1 MTGSTTGRRGGLL
14 ASAAAAV
21 LLATGCAAGSGDGPS
36 AAAGSTPPTASSTA
50 PGTSSTQS
58 APTSSPTSS
67 STLWSTAAPSPAGT
81 PPAAPATP
89 TAAPQD
95 RPAVLDASEPV
106 SLTVPSTGTRSELL
120 HLGLREDGSLEV
132 PPEGPG
138 SPASWYTGSPT
149 PGERGPAVLL
159 GHVNATGGGPGVFAD
174 LRQLAPGDRI
184 EVAREDGSTAVF
196 AVDRGEQ
203 YGKDDFPTLEVYGN
217 TEAAELR
224 LITCDGYDPATGE
237 FDDNYVVY
245 ATLVS

>member
-21 LLATGCAAGSGDGPS
+21 LLATGCAAGSGDGPP
-36 AAAGSTPPTASSTA
+36 AASGSTSPAASSSAT
-50 PGTSSTQS
+50 GT
-58 APTSSPTSS
+58 PSPTSS
-67 STLWSTAAPSPAGT
+67 STAAPSSTGT
-81 PPAAPATP
+81 PPAARATP
-89 TAAPQD
+89 TAAPED

-217 TEAAELR
+217 TADAELR

-245 ATLVS
+245 ASLVS